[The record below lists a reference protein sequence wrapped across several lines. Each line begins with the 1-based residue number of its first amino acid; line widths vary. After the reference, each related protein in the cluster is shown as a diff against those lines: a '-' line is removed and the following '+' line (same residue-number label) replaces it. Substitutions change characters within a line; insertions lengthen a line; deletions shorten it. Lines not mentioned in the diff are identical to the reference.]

1 MPSRTHQRVGRVVG
15 SGHAHIVSRHE
26 AIANV
31 WADDVVGIHLSL
43 NGLAVVAQ
51 RRQRGGHRST
61 EVVGVDLSSSHGRI
75 GVSGAIRVDEQLV
88 GSWVCCVREDGRSV
102 GSLALVVVVV
112 SGLHKRQLVVRL
124 HGRSELALRDN
135 GLGRSREADRSWC
148 LVHFVSLGDGLTL
161 GDLVGAGG
169 RLADWRGLLLSI
181 ALFGSSA
188 ALKIL
193 QTSLKLL
200 ACSRLLDG
208 FQCARKEEVRFCD

>member
-1 MPSRTHQRVGRVVG
+1 M
-15 SGHAHIVSRHE
+15 
-26 AIANV
+26 
-31 WADDVVGIHLSL
+31 
-43 NGLAVVAQ
+43 
-51 RRQRGGHRST
+51 
-61 EVVGVDLSSSHGRI
+61 
-75 GVSGAIRVDEQLV
+75 
-88 GSWVCCVREDGRSV
+88 
-102 GSLALVVVVV
+102 
-112 SGLHKRQLVVRL
+112 
-124 HGRSELALRDN
+124 
-135 GLGRSREADRSWC
+135 
-148 LVHFVSLGDGLTL
+148 HFVSLGDGLTL